1 MIYVYMRRVYFE
13 CVFNTRDARDAP
25 RDASSICDFL
35 INAACFSGH
44 FSDLV
49 GGGVSLVVIGRLA
62 PRGGCVSG
70 RDWSI
75 GTSLSSPSDGA
86 PLTGVSPRCDARVC
100 VAHRRASCVPCV
112 RAWTSS
118 DDRVYISHTKTYF
131 TANPIASV
139 KASSVKAS
147 GYQSKGTTSSIGLAI
162 HFIGAAER
170 FIN

>member
-1 MIYVYMRRVYFE
+1 M
-13 CVFNTRDARDAP
+13 CVQHTGKTRDA

-75 GTSLSSPSDGA
+75 GTYLSSPSDGA

>member
-1 MIYVYMRRVYFE
+1 MRRVYYFE

-25 RDASSICDFL
+25 RDASYTICDFL
-35 INAACFSGH
+35 INAAWCDH

-49 GGGVSLVVIGRLA
+49 VGGVSLVVIGRLA
-62 PRGGCVSG
+62 PRGGCVAG

-86 PLTGVSPRCDARVC
+86 PLTGVSPPCDARVC

-118 DDRVYISHTKTYF
+118 AKSRIHIAHKNIFHRQSNRVREGVVREGVGLPKQRHHVIDRARDSFHRRRRTIY
-131 TANPIASV
+131 
-139 KASSVKAS
+139 
-147 GYQSKGTTSSIGLAI
+147 
-162 HFIGAAER
+162 
-170 FIN
+170 

>member
-1 MIYVYMRRVYFE
+1 MRRVYYFE

-25 RDASSICDFL
+25 RDASSIICDFL
-35 INAACFSGH
+35 INAAWCDH

-100 VAHRRASCVPCV
+100 VARSPCV
-112 RAWTSS
+112 VRAVRACVDVVGRSRIHIAHKNIFHRQS
-118 DDRVYISHTKTYF
+118 NRVREGVVREGVVR
-131 TANPIASV
+131 AP
-139 KASSVKAS
+139 KAKAPR
-147 GYQSKGTTSSIGLAI
+147 
-162 HFIGAAER
+162 HR
-170 FIN
+170 